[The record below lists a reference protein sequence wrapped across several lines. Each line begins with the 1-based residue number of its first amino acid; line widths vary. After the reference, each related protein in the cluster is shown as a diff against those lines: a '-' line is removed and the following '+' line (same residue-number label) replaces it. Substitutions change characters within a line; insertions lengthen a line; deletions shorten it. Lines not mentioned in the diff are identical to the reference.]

1 MRHLINGTPWLD
13 ARRHTRLN
21 NRSQKAQHQQELI
34 IHARRYG
41 ERRFANGVFR
51 WLITGMFHYVS
62 DILQYV
68 IVSISDLQYPIYLKT
83 TGIFVISLH
92 HCSDIDRDVVAIALS
107 YFDRYLACHSSSI
120 HETMFQLVA
129 MTSLFLAAK
138 IHSTRKISVHSI
150 VSS

>member
-1 MRHLINGTPWLD
+1 
-13 ARRHTRLN
+13 
-21 NRSQKAQHQQELI
+21 
-34 IHARRYG
+34 
-41 ERRFANGVFR
+41 
-51 WLITGMFHYVS
+51 MFHYVS

-107 YFDRYLACHSSSI
+107 YFDRYLACHSSGI

>member
-13 ARRHTRLN
+13 ARRRTRLN

-51 WLITGMFHYVS
+51 WLITGTFHFTSLTFCKMLLYLFPICNIQYISKQPVS
-62 DILQYV
+62 
-68 IVSISDLQYPIYLKT
+68 
-83 TGIFVISLH
+83 SLY